1 MEDRTTLREIT
12 VTPEIRATTEDTE
25 ATKVEATPEV
35 MVIMV
40 AMMITVT
47 TAMIGVQAAA
57 IMAVTTAITAAI
69 VSAGLWIS
77 RSGERRR
84 ND

>member
-1 MEDRTTLREIT
+1 M
-12 VTPEIRATTEDTE
+12 TEDTE
-25 ATKVEATPEV
+25 ATKAEATPEV
-35 MVIMV
+35 MV
-40 AMMITVT
+40 ITVT
-47 TAMIGVQAAA
+47 TAMIGVPVAA